1 MGLIDQKIIS
11 TLSTTSKLWLVVLG
25 FAFLT
30 SCEKKP
36 KTIIHS
42 DIFEAEINGTKYE
55 FTKLSYGGTVGQFFY
70 VQGVHN
76 GRDRLNTYL
85 SFSTCNLAKWPSDNT
100 ISLIRETCTQLNTE
114 TYAQL
119 FVIKDFSSSR
129 YINDSIPNPH
139 TSVTFEKFEAI
150 DGNNYEFKGTFKMAL
165 ARSDEHNPLS
175 LPDSCF
181 ITGRFHLKRPTRTTV
196 D

>member
-1 MGLIDQKIIS
+1 MDQTINIIKNTAGKCS
-11 TLSTTSKLWLVVLG
+11 PAVLLFTLLLFG
-25 FAFLT
+25 
-30 SCEKKP
+30 CEKKP

-55 FTKLSYGGTVGQFFY
+55 FTKLSYGGTVGQVFFLEGKHKG
-70 VQGVHN
+70 QN
-76 GRDRLNTYL
+76 GINSRLDISL
-85 SFSTCNLAKWPSDNT
+85 CNLSNWPSTKTFPLIKEYCNGL
-100 ISLIRETCTQLNTE
+100 SLES
-114 TYAQL
+114 TYAQYYL
-119 FVIKDFSSSR
+119 SQGFSSSR
-129 YINDSIPNPH
+129 YLNDSIPNPH

-165 ARSDEHNPLS
+165 ARSDEQNPLS